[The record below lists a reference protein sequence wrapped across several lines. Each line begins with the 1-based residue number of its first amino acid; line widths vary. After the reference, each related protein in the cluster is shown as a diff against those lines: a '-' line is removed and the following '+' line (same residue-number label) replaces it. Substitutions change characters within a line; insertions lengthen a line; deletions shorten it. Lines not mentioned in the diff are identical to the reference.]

1 MSYLSSFTNRENI
14 GLEQFKWLPE
24 SKYHLLE
31 AHLYL
36 LIVERYNW
44 NQSLEAEIG
53 QIQVRH
59 CADIFNAENAW
70 FDTKVK
76 WMNWM
81 YMWSQ
86 TSFNTAFS
94 FNFCEYLKNRE
105 KSSLM

>member
-1 MSYLSSFTNRENI
+1 MASREQIPLI
-14 GLEQFKWLPE
+14 GSPFISINCK
-24 SKYHLLE
+24 
-31 AHLYL
+31 
-36 LIVERYNW
+36 RYNW
-44 NQSLEAEIG
+44 NQSLEAEIR

-86 TSFNTAFS
+86 TSFNNAFS